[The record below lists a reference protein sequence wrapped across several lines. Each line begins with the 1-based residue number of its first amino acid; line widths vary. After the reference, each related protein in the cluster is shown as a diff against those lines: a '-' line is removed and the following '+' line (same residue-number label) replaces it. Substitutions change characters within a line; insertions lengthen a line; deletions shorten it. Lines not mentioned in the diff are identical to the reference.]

1 MNKILTPVSICTT
14 FIENV
19 KFKIIIYF
27 FTVAYIFG
35 YEVGPNGQF
44 HHENKGPDGFTYGCY
59 GYVDPEG
66 KLQATH
72 YISDGWGY
80 RVVTPGESVEIF
92 HHKHD
97 PSDDNKEHE
106 HPEGGSEHEHHGHH
120 GVVTAWGDL
129 YFPKGCGGG
138 RPIEGTGQ
146 LGGSG
151 SSGYP
156 NFVGVGQPGQ
166 AGAPGTFYPIFMIR
180 L

>member
-1 MNKILTPVSICTT
+1 M
-14 FIENV
+14 
-19 KFKIIIYF
+19 
-27 FTVAYIFG
+27 AYIFG

-66 KLQATH
+66 NLQATH

-92 HHKHD
+92 HHKH
-97 PSDDNKEHE
+97 E
-106 HPEGGSEHEHHGHH
+106 EGQEENQVSETSGSGSEHEHHGHH

-138 RPIEGTGQ
+138 RPIEGSGQ
-146 LGGSG
+146 IGGAG
-151 SSGYP
+151 SSGLP
-156 NFVGVGQPGQ
+156 NLVGVGSGPAGKPGLLFITLFNLHSLTSVY
-166 AGAPGTFYPIFMIR
+166 TFLRI
-180 L
+180 

>member
-1 MNKILTPVSICTT
+1 MFDFILHWC
-14 FIENV
+14 
-19 KFKIIIYF
+19 IYF
-27 FTVAYIFG
+27 YNYSCFTVAYIFG

-80 RVVTPGESVEIF
+80 RVVTPGDSVEIF

-97 PSDDNKEHE
+97 PADQNQASESSDE
-106 HPEGGSEHEHHGHH
+106 GSEHEHHGHH
-120 GVVTAWGDL
+120 GVVTKWGDL

-138 RPIEGTGQ
+138 QPIQGGGQ
-146 LGGSG
+146 LGGAG
-151 SSGYP
+151 SNGYP
-156 NFVGVGQPGQ
+156 NFAGVGQPGQ
-166 AGAPGTFYPIFMIR
+166 AGKPGM
-180 L
+180 

>member
-1 MNKILTPVSICTT
+1 M
-14 FIENV
+14 
-19 KFKIIIYF
+19 
-27 FTVAYIFG
+27 AYIFG

-59 GYVDPEG
+59 GYVDPDG

-80 RVVTPGESVEIF
+80 RVVTPGEPVEVF

-97 PSDDNKEHE
+97 PADENKENE
-106 HPEGGSEHEHHGHH
+106 SSEGSSEHEHHGHH

-156 NFVGVGQPGQ
+156 NFGQPSP
-166 AGAPGTFYPIFMIR
+166 AGLPGM
-180 L
+180 

>member
-1 MNKILTPVSICTT
+1 M
-14 FIENV
+14 
-19 KFKIIIYF
+19 KIIDDYEIFYEKCIF
-27 FTVAYIFG
+27 FSVLVAYIFG

-59 GYVDPEG
+59 GYVDPDG

-97 PSDDNKEHE
+97 PSDENQGSD
-106 HPEGGSEHEHHGHH
+106 GDSEHEHHGHH

-138 RPIEGTGQ
+138 RPIEGGGQ

-151 SSGYP
+151 TSGYP
-156 NFVGVGQPGQ
+156 NFIGAGQPGP
-166 AGAPGTFYPIFMIR
+166 AGAPGT
-180 L
+180 